1 MFLNQSEEGPGE
13 HPKKGPVLLI
23 FRISHDFHANPR
35 EIAHKFLL
43 VPWNKKPLSVAPEF
57 LEAQKNRLH
66 CSKQGSSRR
75 RSDQNDW
82 RLDGRTVNPMALLFA
97 VVFFWCF
104 GKDKMMKLN
113 SIFVLTLPL
122 CSWKVL
128 GLREHVGMAHEIEI
142 LMQYG
147 TTPGTACRKDIR

>member
-1 MFLNQSEEGPGE
+1 MFLNQSEGPGE

-43 VPWNKKPLSVAPEF
+43 LPWTKLGTKKTLSLAPEF

-66 CSKQGSSRR
+66 CSKQGSSRT
-75 RSDQNDW
+75 RSSQNDW
-82 RLDGRTVNPMALLFA
+82 RLDGRTVNPHFLLFA
-97 VVFFWCF
+97 VGFFWCF
-104 GKDKMMKLN
+104 GKDKTMKLN

-122 CSWKVL
+122 CSWKVK
-128 GLREHVGMAHEIEI
+128 GA
-142 LMQYG
+142 
-147 TTPGTACRKDIR
+147 